1 MVLFFM
7 EYMYITN
14 EPEIAVIADEIG
26 VDRVWIDLENIGK
39 EERQKN
45 CDSVKSKHTA
55 EDIPIIKKRLKK
67 SKLQVR
73 INPINP
79 SSKTEIDKVLDYGT
93 DIIMLP
99 YYKTCGEVETFLS
112 LVRGRAVTVLLLET
126 KEAQDIIE
134 DTLKFHEVDEI
145 HIGLNDLHLS
155 YKKKFMFELLIDGTV
170 ESLCRKIKRS
180 GIPFGFGGIARL
192 GQGMLP
198 AEYIL
203 AEHYRL
209 GSTRAILSRSF
220 FNTLAYQNKKQAYEI
235 MKNGIDELRAY
246 EKTLETQ
253 TPGFFYMNHTELKKR
268 VEQIVYEGK

>member
-1 MVLFFM
+1 MVMFSM

-14 EPEIAVIADEIG
+14 DPDIAVIADAAG
-26 VDRVWIDLENIGK
+26 VDRVWIDLEKNGK
-39 EERQKN
+39 EERQKGY
-45 CDSVKSKHTA
+45 DSVKSKHTA
-55 EDIPIIKKRLKK
+55 EDIPIIKNKLKK

-79 SSKTEIDKVLDYGT
+79 FSKGEIDKALDYGT

-126 KEAQDIIE
+126 KEAHDILE
-134 DTLKFHEVDEI
+134 DTLKYHEVDEI

-170 ESLCRKIKRS
+170 ESLCKKIKRS

-220 FNTLAYQNKKQAYEI
+220 LNTSLYENKKQAYEL
-235 MKNGIDELRAY
+235 MKQGIEELRNY
-246 EKTLETQ
+246 EKNLETK
-253 TPGFFYMNHTELKKR
+253 TSGFFDINYIELKER